1 MKKIVIIPEAL
12 DDRKKSWRKLL
23 TQVDKTKANGYAF
36 IGEWLCEGER
46 AELEV
51 GSFIL
56 CYDETGSRKY
66 TCPVVRLFKV
76 VENGLQEV
84 FYWEG
89 RYGERSW
96 ALAVR
101 DDIAA
106 ILAEAQKQ
114 EPKER
119 SLQIP
124 DEILAELATMQKRF
138 RELYSQYGLCGIGD
152 SDGVHLTS
160 EAFLATF
167 ADCNVSDSDHTEK
180 LTTTAYGVT
189 FFCVK

>member
-1 MKKIVIIPEAL
+1 MIMVTDLKEEMEMKKIVIIPEAL

-51 GSFIL
+51 GSFVL

-76 VENGLQEV
+76 EENSLQEV

-89 RYGERSW
+89 HYGERSW

-106 ILAEAQKQ
+106 ILAEAQGQ
-114 EPKER
+114 ESEEGSPLV
-119 SLQIP
+119 SIS
-124 DEILAELATMQKRF
+124 DEELIAELERRGYAVTR
-138 RELYSQYGLCGIGD
+138 
-152 SDGVHLTS
+152 
-160 EAFLATF
+160 LAG
-167 ADCNVSDSDHTEK
+167 E
-180 LTTTAYGVT
+180 
-189 FFCVK
+189 